1 MIKKYKGGFTK
12 GFGESRADLMRDAF
26 SVTSDAAARCT
37 CWLIVKYTTRISLS
51 FTDSSD
57 IHLPRPDKLQSP
69 GDCVEQIAT
78 IDVPLQNGGT
88 KTQEENPDPSKSI
101 RSVANS
107 AASLNLYERV
117 FSLFS
122 LFSFFFFS
130 LLQSTAWFA
139 KVVCN
144 SRNGQIFTP
153 LLCYLIKSIP
163 IIARIDDT
171 RAHLST

>member
-1 MIKKYKGGFTK
+1 MYVLAHREIHK
-12 GFGESRADLMRDAF
+12 
-26 SVTSDAAARCT
+26 AR
-37 CWLIVKYTTRISLS
+37 VSLS

-69 GDCVEQIAT
+69 GDRVEQIAT

-101 RSVANS
+101 CAIVNS

-117 FSLFS
+117 FSFLF
-122 LFSFFFFS
+122 FSFCEVERAS
-130 LLQSTAWFA
+130 SRTR
-139 KVVCN
+139 CN
-144 SRNGQIFTP
+144 GPSGQIFTP

-171 RAHLST
+171 SAHLST